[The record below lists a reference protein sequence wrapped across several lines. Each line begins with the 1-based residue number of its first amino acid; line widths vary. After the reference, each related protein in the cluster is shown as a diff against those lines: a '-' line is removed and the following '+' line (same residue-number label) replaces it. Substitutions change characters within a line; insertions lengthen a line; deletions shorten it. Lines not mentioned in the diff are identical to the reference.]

1 MKIKFSKMH
10 GLGNDFIVINNL
22 DLQLKLTAEVIRSMA
37 DRKFGIGCDQLL
49 VVEPATDGL
58 SDFFYRIYNSDGSE
72 AGQCGNG
79 ARCFIKFLHLHGLS
93 DKSKIK
99 LQTNTRIM
107 DGQLINSSLVA
118 VNMGDPDFMPEN
130 IPLLLPS
137 ATNYE
142 CLLDNELVQFAAVSM
157 GNPHAVI
164 QVSIPQLL
172 NNNEYMSK
180 IGSMLQQN
188 PVFPE
193 SVNVNFM
200 FVESKSQIRLCTYER
215 GSGLTLACGSG
226 ACATAA
232 VAIRDELV
240 NPVVRVIMP
249 GGELQINWTEAGLLM
264 SGEAIH
270 VFDGVVS
277 YE

>member
-137 ATNYE
+137 AKNYE

-200 FVESKSQIRLCTYER
+200 FVESESQIRLCTYER